1 MKPEKPDS
9 FESSIVL
16 SVVNECALAM
26 DNAHNAA
33 EKERAADLAK
43 SEQLRADLLRSIS
56 HDLRTPLCSVS
67 GNADTLC
74 ITETAW
80 TKQPSSR
87 SIKIFMTIPNG

>member
-56 HDLRTPLCSVS
+56 HDCARRFAPFRVMRTPF
-67 GNADTLC
+67 A
-74 ITETAW
+74 
-80 TKQPSSR
+80 
-87 SIKIFMTIPNG
+87 

>member
-43 SEQLRADLLRSIS
+43 SEQLRADLAVDLTRSAHAALLRF
-56 HDLRTPLCSVS
+56 
-67 GNADTLC
+67 G
-74 ITETAW
+74 
-80 TKQPSSR
+80 
-87 SIKIFMTIPNG
+87 